1 VSYAIGIALALAIY
15 LLARVAGFDRD
26 RSFYPT
32 VLIVI
37 ASYYVLFAVIGQ
49 STQALLLETIVMA
62 LFAAVA
68 IAGYKSNPWL
78 VVTGLAAH
86 GAFDFVHHRLITNP
100 GVPVW
105 WPAFCLSIDVGLAV
119 VLASI
124 LRHPAKQAARGVDVA
139 A

>member
-1 VSYAIGIALALAIY
+1 VSYVIGIALALAIY

-37 ASYYVLFAVIGQ
+37 ASYYVLFAVMGQ
-49 STQALLLETIVMA
+49 STQALMLETTVMA

-68 IAGYKSNPWL
+68 ITGYKSKPWL

-86 GAFDFVHHRLITNP
+86 GAFDFVHHRLIANP
-100 GVPVW
+100 GVPAW

-119 VLASI
+119 MVASN
-124 LRHPAKQAARGVDVA
+124 LRQRPKQVASRVDA
-139 A
+139 TA